1 MMVIGVCRIDLWLME
16 SNSLKCKRR
25 TVRSIIDQLKARY
38 NVSVAEVDHHELW
51 QRTSIGIAC
60 VGNQK
65 QYVDEVLQTVVR
77 SVANNAAT
85 EITNCTIDFL

>member
-1 MMVIGVCRIDLWLME
+1 
-16 SNSLKCKRR
+16 
-25 TVRSIIDQLKARY
+25 
-38 NVSVAEVDHHELW
+38 VDHHELW